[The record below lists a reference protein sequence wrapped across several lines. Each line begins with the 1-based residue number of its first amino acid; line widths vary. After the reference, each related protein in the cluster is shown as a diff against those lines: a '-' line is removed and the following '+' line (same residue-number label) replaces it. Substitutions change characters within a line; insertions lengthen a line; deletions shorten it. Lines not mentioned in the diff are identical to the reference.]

1 MLQTDDVVHV
11 NVPPFAHASPTAS
24 HPATMVLQHASVQS
38 TDACPRVYWLV
49 CGCLRCVWREQLE
62 EKESTSQVMR
72 VSTSEVMRV
81 STSQVMRG
89 FLAYV
94 TALDKVRYLVR
105 VLALHWCVSCE

>member
-24 HPATMVLQHASVQS
+24 HPATMVLQHASVES
-38 TDACPRVYWLV
+38 SDACPRAYWLV
-49 CGCLRCVWREQLE
+49 GACFRCVWREQLE
-62 EKESTSQVMR
+62 EKESTSQ
-72 VSTSEVMRV
+72 VMRV

-94 TALDKVRYLVR
+94 TALDKVRYLVP
-105 VLALHWCVSCE
+105 VLPLHWCASCE

>member
-1 MLQTDDVVHV
+1 MLQTDDVVDV

-72 VSTSEVMRV
+72 
-81 STSQVMRG
+81 G

>member
-1 MLQTDDVVHV
+1 VLQTDDVVHV

-72 VSTSEVMRV
+72 
-81 STSQVMRG
+81 G